1 LDAVITFGFHPLVAD
16 DRKLRRRIKL
26 RDLDTL
32 AAVAAAGGIRKAA
45 QQLNLSQPAVS
56 KAIAELEQM
65 LGCALL
71 ERSRR
76 GVEVTAS
83 GRLLIERSTTMFD
96 ELRHGLR
103 DLAHL
108 ADPQGGELS
117 FGSVETINAGLAGA
131 AIEKLTRHHPRL
143 GFNVEIADASVLV
156 NHFLRERLCEL
167 VIARPLGPLPQDV
180 DAEPLFHEQLAVVVG
195 LGHPLARRRKLA
207 LADLGGESWILAP
220 NELRQGSPVLQA
232 FADAGLTP
240 PRWRVVT
247 GSLNLR
253 YSLLTTGR
261 FITLMPHSLLRFG
274 AHRAFVK
281 VLPIEMPRWTTAT
294 MVLTLKNRSSSPLAR
309 LFLETLRELSQPLAA

>member
-1 LDAVITFGFHPLVAD
+1 VITSGFHPLVAD

-56 KAIAELEQM
+56 KAIAELEQV

-117 FGSVETINAGLAGA
+117 FGSGESINASLAGVV
-131 AIEKLTRHHPRL
+131 IEQLARRHPRL
-143 GFNVEIADASVLV
+143 GFNVETADTPVLV
-156 NHFLRERLCEL
+156 NHFLRERLCEF
-167 VIARPLGPLPQDV
+167 VIARPPGPLAPDV
-180 DAEPLFHEQLAVVVG
+180 DAEPLFHEQPAVVVG
-195 LGHPLARRRKLA
+195 SDHPLARRRKLA
-207 LADLGGESWILAP
+207 LSELIGESWILSP
-220 NELRQGSPVLQA
+220 NEVREGSPVLQA

-253 YSLLTTGR
+253 YGLLATGR
-261 FITLMPHSLLRFG
+261 FITVMPHSLLRFG
-274 AHRAFVK
+274 AHRTLIK
-281 VLPIEMPRWTTAT
+281 VLPIDMPRWNTAT
-294 MVLTLKNRSSSPLAR
+294 MVLTLKNRGSSPLAR
-309 LFLETLRELSQPLAA
+309 LFLQTLRELSQPLAA